1 MNEEDGHGGR
11 AQPEIHHEGPC
22 QAGRGPSFTPARR
35 AVRRPIVADTDKN
48 PEDVPVFPIG
58 EPVSSSEGA
67 DVPDVT
73 EEEVADDE

>member
-1 MNEEDGHGGR
+1 MPGFR
-11 AQPEIHHEGPC
+11 V
-22 QAGRGPSFTPARR
+22 
-35 AVRRPIVADTDKN
+35 VRRPIVADTDKN

-67 DVPDVT
+67 DVPDVD